1 MQKST
6 NLAYGRRTS
15 ASQPLAWLLRATAC
29 FLWGGLALGLACS
42 PERPVSGVL
51 PEAPDFSLQRL
62 SESME
67 PVRLSD
73 LQGKNVV
80 LDFWAT
86 WCLPCIDQVPALNAF
101 HEAHAQDSDVA
112 VFGVNTDLDAVESV
126 REWVKEQGVRYPI
139 LIGGDKL
146 ALDMGAP
153 GFPVTYV
160 LDGQGRIQRRHVGV
174 IKADELER
182 DLAALRGDAS

>member
-1 MQKST
+1 MALQHRSSPT
-6 NLAYGRRTS
+6 NGWYSDAMADTEQPGWLADTS
-15 ASQPLAWLLRATAC
+15 DETFANDVLEASQSAI
-29 FLWGGLALGLACS
+29 
-42 PERPVSGVL
+42 
-51 PEAPDFSLQRL
+51 
-62 SESME
+62 
-67 PVRLSD
+67 
-73 LQGKNVV
+73 VV

-126 REWVKEQGVRYPI
+126 REWVKQQGVRYPI